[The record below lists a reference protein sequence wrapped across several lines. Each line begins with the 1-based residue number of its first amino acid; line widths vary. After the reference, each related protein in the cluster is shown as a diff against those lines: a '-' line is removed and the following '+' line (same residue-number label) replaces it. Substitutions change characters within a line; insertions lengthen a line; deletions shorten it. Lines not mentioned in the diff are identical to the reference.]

1 MKLDV
6 QFPDLQAVV
15 TRMGARPV
23 GWKSSL
29 DTLAPDDFEVD
40 LEDLRTTGLEI
51 ALDDL
56 VVIGPGLLSFAG
68 EQVLQ
73 YIKDTKQTNSTLE
86 PGIGNRLILR
96 DARGRRTG
104 TIEPGIGNRLIIR
117 NRQGRRTGTV
127 EDGIGGR
134 LILRNSAGR
143 RIGTVE
149 PR

>member
-51 ALDDL
+51 ALEDL
-56 VVIGPGLLSFAG
+56 VVIGPGLLSYAG

-73 YIKDTKQTNSTLE
+73 YIKDTKQTKSTLE

-96 DARGRRTG
+96 DATGRRTG

>member
-15 TRMGARPV
+15 TKMGARPV

-29 DTLAPDDFEVD
+29 DTLAPPDFEVG
-40 LEDLRTTGLEI
+40 LEALRTTGLEI
-51 ALDDL
+51 ALEDL
-56 VVIGPGLLSFAG
+56 VVIGPGLLSYAG

-73 YIKDTKQTNSTLE
+73 YIKDTKQSKSTLE

-96 DARGRRTG
+96 DAGGRRTG